1 LTLLLISTRKIR
13 EQIRSK
19 VSIYNCGIVSK
30 ELGFYGAEDNKE
42 WQQYQLEEEG
52 ITRPARCPFKKL
64 ISQPLKTQ
72 NSQP

>member
-1 LTLLLISTRKIR
+1 MDHNDEYNSKHSSQHRVAYFF
-13 EQIRSK
+13 K

-52 ITRPARCPFKKL
+52 ITRPTRCPFKKF
-64 ISQPLKTQ
+64 ISKK
-72 NSQP
+72 

>member
-1 LTLLLISTRKIR
+1 MAACCLEFEKVANCHYYFFVLAKSWVVYGKKSLFFLLFSTRKIR

-42 WQQYQLEEEG
+42 W
-52 ITRPARCPFKKL
+52 
-64 ISQPLKTQ
+64 
-72 NSQP
+72 